1 MTFFFINSLTQI
13 LTKSFLFLKRK
24 LNIDQLC
31 INTRKG
37 KEKRKGKHTMKS
49 RIQWIFIRGDYVI
62 MHHFLF
68 FIFNF

>member
-37 KEKRKGKHTMKS
+37 KEKRKGKHTN
-49 RIQWIFIRGDYVI
+49 YEV
-62 MHHFLF
+62 MHSMDFHKGRLCNYAPI